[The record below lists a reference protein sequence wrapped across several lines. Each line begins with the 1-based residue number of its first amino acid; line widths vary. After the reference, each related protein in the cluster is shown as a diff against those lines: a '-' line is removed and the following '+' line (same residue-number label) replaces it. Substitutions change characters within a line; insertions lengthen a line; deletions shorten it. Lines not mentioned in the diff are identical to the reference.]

1 MAFLLAQ
8 DTVSGAEGKVFI
20 TRDGKNV
27 EVAGMKNITT
37 NAEIQSNDMAYDIVS
52 KIVREL
58 ELDGNVAFD
67 FILKKSGKVVLLE
80 INPRI
85 NASLPFVRHAG
96 CNMVYLRCKQL
107 LGYEIPSTYE
117 LNYGLKMKKFY
128 DTRYYV

>member
-1 MAFLLAQ
+1 MVMWL
-8 DTVSGAEGKVFI
+8 
-20 TRDGKNV
+20 
-27 EVAGMKNITT
+27 
-37 NAEIQSNDMAYDIVS
+37 
-52 KIVREL
+52 
-58 ELDGNVAFD
+58 
-67 FILKKSGKVVLLE
+67 LKKSGKVVLLE